1 MRACRSTAEQETARV
16 SKTRAPVN
24 RGRCSRLALRPHTLL
39 LLLRR
44 ARCHAIC
51 IAYNALPVDCR
62 PSCIFRRL
70 WGVHWISKPT
80 LGVCVWDY
88 DASLFGTVAAHDSS
102 PGLPPACAV
111 CAPVVS
117 QSAVLGPVTLSLK
130 TCVSLSDRRCSKI
143 STRGLDSPP
152 SAHSRCGAH
161 HCSPPLPPCAP
172 FSLCP
177 ACQ

>member
-1 MRACRSTAEQETARV
+1 M

-24 RGRCSRLALRPHTLL
+24 RGRCSRLALRPHSLL

-51 IAYNALPVDCR
+51 IAYNALPVDCFYLHVSFAGCGAAAKVQLEGSTR
-62 PSCIFRRL
+62 PPWHTLAAVRTTTAGRSCRR
-70 WGVHWISKPT
+70 VR
-80 LGVCVWDY
+80 
-88 DASLFGTVAAHDSS
+88 
-102 PGLPPACAV
+102 
-111 CAPVVS
+111 
-117 QSAVLGPVTLSLK
+117 LSL
-130 TCVSLSDRRCSKI
+130 SAQHASDLNAYPNIQVGRACNALLALAVAKS

-152 SAHSRCGAH
+152 LAHSRCGAH
-161 HCSPPLPPCAP
+161 YYCRPLLPPCAP

>member
-44 ARCHAIC
+44 ARTRFVLHTTRCQ
-51 IAYNALPVDCR
+51 LTVDLHVSFAGC
-62 PSCIFRRL
+62 
-70 WGVHWISKPT
+70 GVHWISKPT

-102 PGLPPACAV
+102 PGLPPVCTV